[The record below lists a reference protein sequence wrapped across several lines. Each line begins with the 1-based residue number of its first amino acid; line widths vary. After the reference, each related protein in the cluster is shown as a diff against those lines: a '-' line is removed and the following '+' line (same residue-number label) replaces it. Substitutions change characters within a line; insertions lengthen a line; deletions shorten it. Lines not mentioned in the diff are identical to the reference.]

1 VGKKTAL
8 HRSVRPVAEHDRVTT
23 LELFFDLVFVFALTQ
38 ISALVAGNLTP
49 EGAARGLVLLGL
61 LWWAWTAF
69 TWLGNVARADV
80 GVVRAGLI
88 VAMGLVFAMGLAIP
102 TAWDASGE
110 GLSSALVFAAAY
122 VLTRLVHV
130 AVYWVAAGHD
140 AGLRRQVSRLAL
152 AGVLP
157 TVLLVSGALQG
168 GATQTLLWAAALV
181 ADYVGVYLAG
191 SRGWVVRSPGHFA
204 ERHGLIIII
213 ALGESIVAIGVGVAE
228 LPVTAAILLASAFGL
243 AVVVCLWWIYFDVT
257 ALAAERMFDRAEG
270 DGRTRIARDGY
281 TYLHFPMLVG
291 IVWAAVG
298 MKKVMAY
305 TADTA
310 AHGFDYPLPTWAR
323 LGLFLGPALYL
334 LAHALFRRRL
344 ARSWSVPRLTV
355 AALLAVLAFALAPL
369 GALADLAVLALVLGA
384 LVVWEVV
391 AMREVRQKVRQ
402 HVAHPHPEG
411 G

>member
-1 VGKKTAL
+1 MAKDTAL
-8 HRSVRPVAEHDRVTT
+8 HRSVRPVGEHDRVTT

-88 VAMGLVFAMGLAIP
+88 VAMGLVFAMALAIP
-102 TAWDASGE
+102 TAWDEADG
-110 GLSSALVFAAAY
+110 GLPSALVFAVAY
-122 VLTRLVHV
+122 VLVRLVHV
-130 AVYWVAAGHD
+130 VVYWVAAGDD
-140 AGLRRQVSRLAL
+140 AGLRRQVGRLAL

-157 TVLLVSGALQG
+157 TVLLVVG
-168 GATQTLLWAAALV
+168 GLLGGSTQTILWAAALV
-181 ADYVGVYLAG
+181 TDYAGVYLAG

-204 ERHGLIIII
+204 ERHGLIVII

-228 LPVTAAILLASAFGL
+228 LPVTAAILIASALGL
-243 AVVVCLWWIYFDVT
+243 AVAVCLWWIYFDVT
-257 ALAAERMFDRAEG
+257 AIAAERMFDRAEG
-270 DGRTRIARDGY
+270 DERTRIARDAY

-298 MKKVMAY
+298 MKKVMSY
-305 TADTA
+305 TADVA
-310 AHGFDYPLPTWAR
+310 AHGPDDALPTWAR

-334 LAHALFRRRL
+334 LAHALFRRRI
-344 ARSWSVPRLTV
+344 ARSWSAPRLTV
-355 AALLAVLAFALAPL
+355 AAVLAVLAFALAAV
-369 GALADLAVLALVLGA
+369 GALADLAVLAVVLGA

-391 AMREVRQKVRQ
+391 RMRDVRHKVR
-402 HVAHPHPEG
+402 HHGAHPQG
-411 G
+411 

>member
-1 VGKKTAL
+1 ML
-8 HRSVRPVAEHDRVTT
+8 HRSVRPVGEHDRVTT

-38 ISALVAGNLTP
+38 ISALVAGNLTA
-49 EGAARGLVLLGL
+49 EGAARGLVVLGL

-80 GVVRAGLI
+80 GVVRAGLV
-88 VAMGLVFAMGLAIP
+88 VAMGLVFAMALAIP
-102 TAWDASGE
+102 TAWDEAGE
-110 GLSSALVFAAAY
+110 GLPSALVFAVAY

-130 AVYWVAAGHD
+130 AVYLVAAGDD
-140 AGLRRQVSRLAL
+140 AGLRQQIGRLAL
-152 AGVLP
+152 AGILP
-157 TVLLVSGALQG
+157 TVLLVVGGLQG

-181 ADYVGVYLAG
+181 ADYLGVYLAG

-228 LPVTAAILLASAFGL
+228 LPVTASILLASALGL
-243 AVVVCLWWIYFDVT
+243 AVAVCLWWIYFDVT
-257 ALAAERMFDRAEG
+257 AIAAERMFDRADG
-270 DGRTRIARDGY
+270 DERTRIARDAY
-281 TYLHFPMLVG
+281 TYLHFPMLAG

-310 AHGFDYPLPTWAR
+310 AHGPADPLPSWAR

-334 LAHALFRRRL
+334 VAHALFRRRI
-344 ARSWSVPRLTV
+344 ARSWSAPRLTT
-355 AALLAVLAFALAPL
+355 AAVLTVLAFVLAPM

-391 AMREVRQKVRQ
+391 LMREVRHQVRALRDAP
-402 HVAHPHPEG
+402 VTG
-411 G
+411 GG

>member
-1 VGKKTAL
+1 VL
-8 HRSVRPVAEHDRVTT
+8 HRSVRPVGEHDRVTT

-38 ISALVAGNLTP
+38 ISALVAGNLTA
-49 EGAARGLVLLGL
+49 EGAARGLVVLGL
-61 LWWAWTAF
+61 LWWAWTSF

-80 GVVRAGLI
+80 GVVRAGLV
-88 VAMGLVFAMGLAIP
+88 VAMGLVFAMALAIP
-102 TAWDASGE
+102 TAWDEAGD
-110 GLSSALVFAAAY
+110 GLSSALVFVVAY

-130 AVYWVAAGHD
+130 AVYFVAAGDD
-140 AGLRRQVSRLAL
+140 AGLRQQIGRLAL
-152 AGVLP
+152 AGILP
-157 TVLLVSGALQG
+157 TVLLVLGALQG

-228 LPVTAAILLASAFGL
+228 LPVTASILLASALGL
-243 AVVVCLWWIYFDVT
+243 AVAVCLWWIYFDVT
-257 ALAAERMFDRAEG
+257 AIAAERMFDRAEG
-270 DGRTRIARDGY
+270 DERTRIARDAY
-281 TYLHFPMLVG
+281 TYLHFPMLAG

-310 AHGFDYPLPTWAR
+310 AHGPADPLPIWAR

-334 LAHALFRRRL
+334 VAHALFRRRI
-344 ARSWSVPRLTV
+344 ARSWSTPRLTT
-355 AALLAVLAFALAPL
+355 AAVLTVLGFVLAPL
-369 GALADLAVLALVLGA
+369 GALAELAVLALVLGA

-391 AMREVRQKVRQ
+391 VMREVRHKVRA
-402 HVAHPHPEG
+402 HRDAPVAG
-411 G
+411 GN